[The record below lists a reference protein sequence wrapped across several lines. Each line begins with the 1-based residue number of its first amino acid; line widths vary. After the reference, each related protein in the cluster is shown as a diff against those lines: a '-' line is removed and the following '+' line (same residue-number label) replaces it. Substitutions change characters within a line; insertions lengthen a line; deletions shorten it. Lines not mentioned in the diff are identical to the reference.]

1 MKGAKNINPLAIVA
15 LIVKTH
21 GENNCLASIVGYQA
35 DCIGE
40 CGNVIIF
47 DGVFVQSRVSN
58 GKMRQ

>member
-1 MKGAKNINPLAIVA
+1 MWRVAPIVA

-47 DGVFVQSRVSN
+47 DGVFVQSRISN